1 MGERIFPEVIVWEGG
16 FREASS
22 CLVSDHHI
30 LHESCPWQVGITEEL
45 RHEPLVWLDRLEPM
59 APHVPAEADDQLGEI
74 ATMGH
79 DKHVR
84 LQANQK
90 VQCSKAGYMLLE
102 MLYFLLACK
111 IFFGDLQST
120 NKIDQLYLQK
130 KHLLVVQKLFLL
142 FAQLFL
148 LHYFHS

>member
-1 MGERIFPEVIVWEGG
+1 
-16 FREASS
+16 
-22 CLVSDHHI
+22 
-30 LHESCPWQVGITEEL
+30 
-45 RHEPLVWLDRLEPM
+45 M
-59 APHVPAEADDQLGEI
+59 APHVAAEADDQLGEI

-111 IFFGDLQST
+111 MFFRDLQST
-120 NKIDQLYLQK
+120 KKGQLSLQII
-130 KHLLVVQKLFLL
+130 HLLVVFPSTGN
-142 FAQLFL
+142 
-148 LHYFHS
+148 YPS